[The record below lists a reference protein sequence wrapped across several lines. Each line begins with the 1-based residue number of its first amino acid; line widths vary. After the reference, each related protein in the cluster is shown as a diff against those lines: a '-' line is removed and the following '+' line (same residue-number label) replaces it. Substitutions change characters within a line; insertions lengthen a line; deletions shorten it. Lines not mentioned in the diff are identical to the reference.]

1 MAMDEFPGIDL
12 VRTLFKYQ
20 KKKKEKGKFVVV
32 CSITSSIKRSFVIFH
47 VEVVQL

>member
-12 VRTLFKYQ
+12 VRTLFKY
-20 KKKKEKGKFVVV
+20 KKKEKGKFVVV